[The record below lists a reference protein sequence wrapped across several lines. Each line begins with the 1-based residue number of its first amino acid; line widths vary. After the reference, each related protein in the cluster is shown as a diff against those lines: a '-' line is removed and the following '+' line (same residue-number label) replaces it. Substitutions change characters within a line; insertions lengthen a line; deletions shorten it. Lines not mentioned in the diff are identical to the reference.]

1 MKDNLKTDPAVAYSV
16 LDVWAAACA
25 AQRINGGYFKECV
38 FEYTDG
44 EPPKIVKD
52 KNRHIMMHFLANPD
66 RLLVEDVERGEH
78 CRKFLTND
86 LTFRTLK
93 NKTGEFDTAIRKVLA
108 VENHFDTR
116 QHAYELAIVAC
127 LPQSVERSETRQ
139 NADER
144 LKFAQGGLL
153 GKVGEKITAAV
164 EVISANYSQQYNI
177 YWIRAITEQD
187 QAVLFSNKEKFDAG
201 SHLTIQGKVKAH
213 RDNLTQLNYVKVL

>member
-1 MKDNLKTDPAVAYSV
+1 MLFRSASVKYSV
-16 LDVWAAACA
+16 SDVWAAACA
-25 AQRINGGYFKECV
+25 AHRVNGGYFKECQ
-38 FEYTDG
+38 FEYTDNQ
-44 EPPKIVKD
+44 PPKLVKD
-52 KNRHIMMHFLANPD
+52 RNRHIMMHFLANPD

-78 CRKFLTND
+78 CRKFLEND

-93 NKTGEFDTAIRKVLA
+93 GRTTEFDNAIRKVLA

-116 QHAYELAIVAC
+116 QHAYEFAIVAC

-164 EVISANYSQQYNI
+164 EVISANYKI
-177 YWIRAITEQD
+177 GRAH
-187 QAVLFSNKEKFDAG
+187 V
-201 SHLTIQGKVKAH
+201 
-213 RDNLTQLNYVKVL
+213 